1 MYDTIFLVIEMNCK
15 YAAFDMDG
23 TLLDTMDYWRNI
35 VEYYAKMTNLPKPSF
50 SQEDIDIASHR
61 PTHLQIEYLKERY
74 SDETVKRITA
84 EDVYDV
90 LEYCYKSESRV
101 RHGVIEMLDVLK
113 QNGVRMCV
121 VSATPSYLIE
131 IALKNAGIFDYFEFV
146 LSPTE
151 YPKGKQDP
159 AIFFGAANRFGCEVN
174 EIALFEDMLYSI
186 KTAHSIGMYI
196 VAVKEKYAE
205 HFSDEIKLL
214 SNEYYDEFT
223 EFKTN

>member
-1 MYDTIFLVIEMNCK
+1 MNYK

-35 VEYYAKMTNLPKPSF
+35 VEYYAQMVNLPKPVF
-50 SQEDIDIASHR
+50 SEEDIVIASHS
-61 PTHLQIEYLKERY
+61 PTFKQIKYLKERY
-74 SDETVKRITA
+74 SDEAVKRITA
-84 EDVYDV
+84 EDVFDV
-90 LEYCYKSESRV
+90 LEYCYKTETKV
-101 RHGVIEMLDVLK
+101 KNGVIRMLDALK
-113 QNGVRMCV
+113 QNGIRMCV

-131 IALKNAGIFDYFEFV
+131 IALKKAGIFDYFEFV

-159 AIFFGAANRFGCEVN
+159 EIFYGVASRFGCNVK

-205 HFSDEIKLL
+205 HFTDEIKLL

-223 EFKTN
+223 DFKIN

>member
-1 MYDTIFLVIEMNCK
+1 MYDTIFSVIEMKYK

-35 VEYYAKMTNLPKPSF
+35 VEYYAQMVNLPKPVF
-50 SQEDIDIASHR
+50 SEEDIVIASHS
-61 PTHLQIEYLKERY
+61 PTFKQIEYLKERY
-74 SDETVKRITA
+74 SDEAVRRITA
-84 EDVYDV
+84 EDVFDV
-90 LEYCYKSESRV
+90 LEYCYKTETKV
-101 RHGVIEMLDVLK
+101 KNGVIAMLDALK
-113 QNGVRMCV
+113 QNGIRMCV

-131 IALKNAGIFDYFEFV
+131 IALKKAGIFDYFEFV

-159 AIFFGAANRFGCEVN
+159 EIFYGVASRFGCDVK

-186 KTAHSIGMYI
+186 KTASSIGMYI

-205 HFSDEIKLL
+205 HFTDEIKFL

-223 EFKTN
+223 DFKIN